1 MSELMAQA
9 ESIAMLD
16 KEMNVQVALIEK
28 LHDRLAEVERG
39 VLELERTRA
48 MKRSSNKEGRGS
60 PHPLLQSQ
68 GE

>member
-16 KEMNVQVALIEK
+16 KEMNAQVALIEK
-28 LHDRLAEVERG
+28 LHDRLAYMEQR

-48 MKRSSNKEGRGS
+48 VRRSSNKSRRGTPTPS
-60 PHPLLQSQ
+60 MP
-68 GE
+68 GEVQ